1 MAKSPLSVLTS
12 LSAQQ
17 SKAAKIQQRNDILKT
32 DQVRIKSVST
42 SIGQTTKLEHVNGQL
57 ISGLKDIYTYR
68 DSLLKS
74 NRLLWYIIE
83 LQIHGCLRISE
94 VLEIKPSDIMANG
107 QVLIK
112 SKKGSNHKVVSVSD
126 GSRYL
131 ISCRHNS
138 VYPFQGISRQYVGRE
153 YIKLGISIPNVL
165 GVKNAT
171 THAIRHLVI
180 SDMAAN
186 GFDQEAQLIV
196 SGHKRVS
203 NLQYYDHTKKQP
215 SSH

>member
-12 LSAQQ
+12 LTYQQ
-17 SKAAKIQQRNDILKT
+17 AKAAKIQQRNEILKT
-32 DQVRIKSVST
+32 DQLRINSVS
-42 SIGQTTKLEHVNGQL
+42 SPSGQTTKLEESRGQL
-57 ISGLKDIYTYR
+57 ITSIKDLYTFR

-83 LQIHGCLRISE
+83 LQINGCLRISE

-131 ISCRHNS
+131 ISCRQNF
-138 VYPFQGISRQYVGRE
+138 VYPFQGISRQYVGRQF
-153 YIKLGISIPNVL
+153 IKLGISLPNVL

-186 GFDQEAQLIV
+186 GFDQEAQQIV
-196 SGHKRVS
+196 SGHKRAS
-203 NLQYYDHTKKQP
+203 NLKYYDHTHKKP